1 MRHHSQELFD
11 LRTDIRSMP
20 HRRTRS
26 ASASTTRANKRHCPD
41 RPSDSLRP
49 KSAAGVQI
57 STDHLWDPWPD
68 GDFERLFTWEEVAKT
83 NNLSEHWACQ
93 PGGGDKRGLEST
105 LTWSQGKKT
114 RRICLGVITCDD
126 PTCEVVT
133 RPQTRRAGIMG
144 QLNASCSCGGQLTH
158 VDCGVM
164 SVLYSFKGGVYYI
177 HKGVHHHPKQ
187 THILHSSRDK
197 RARFEQITFENPAAG
212 PTALIAGRHGLTGTR
227 ESVATISTV
236 LLNQDRG
243 KAELQALR
251 GKSTLPA
258 EEENAPVKCHPSL
271 PAEECAPVK
280 RRRASKRVQ
289 RWRKRN

>member
-1 MRHHSQELFD
+1 
-11 LRTDIRSMP
+11 
-20 HRRTRS
+20 
-26 ASASTTRANKRHCPD
+26 
-41 RPSDSLRP
+41 
-49 KSAAGVQI
+49 
-57 STDHLWDPWPD
+57 
-68 GDFERLFTWEEVAKT
+68 
-83 NNLSEHWACQ
+83 
-93 PGGGDKRGLEST
+93 
-105 LTWSQGKKT
+105 
-114 RRICLGVITCDD
+114 
-126 PTCEVVT
+126 
-133 RPQTRRAGIMG
+133 
-144 QLNASCSCGGQLTH
+144 
-158 VDCGVM
+158 M

-187 THILHSSRDK
+187 THILHSSRGE
-197 RARFEQITFENPAAG
+197 RARFEQIAFENPAAG

-236 LLNQDRG
+236 LPNQD
-243 KAELQALR
+243 R